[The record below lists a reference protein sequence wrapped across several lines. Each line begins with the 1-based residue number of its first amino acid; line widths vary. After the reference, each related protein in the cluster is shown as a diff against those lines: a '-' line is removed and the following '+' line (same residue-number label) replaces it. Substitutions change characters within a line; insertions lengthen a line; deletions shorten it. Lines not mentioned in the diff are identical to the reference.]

1 MELCWAT
8 TPVLLRAPKEAAR
21 SKQEGGPGARER
33 ALRVKGMCL
42 WSGNKSDAALPYTGS
57 VGN

>member
-21 SKQEGGPGARER
+21 SKQGGRER